1 MNVFLKEFDKVVLY
15 LQQYFNPLIPIGNK
29 RSHTLKKINS

>member
-1 MNVFLKEFDKVVLY
+1 MNVFLKEFDEAGLY

-29 RSHTLKKINS
+29 RSHTLKKIYS